1 MEPTQENVRAWEQL
15 HRAREEAALPVTVR
29 ERLPDVAG
37 RHVLHLGC
45 GAGAESV
52 ELAELGAFVTGVDLS
67 EERLEVARPR
77 STAIAWVHA
86 DLHAL
91 PVELLRGRFDLVYT
105 RALSAVRDPH
115 AWAMGIAAALK
126 PRGYLFLHARHP
138 VLDCLDPSLRWREDY
153 FAWPGVGRIVTAAAR
168 AGLEIRRVEELPA
181 SERVHDRRVPS
192 TLVVVAAK
200 PRPADAER
208 GRV

>member
-1 MEPTQENVRAWEQL
+1 MEPTQENVRAWEEL
-15 HRAREEAALPVTVR
+15 HRSREESALPPTAR
-29 ERLPDVAG
+29 ERLPDING
-37 RHVLHLGC
+37 RHVLHLASGS
-45 GAGAESV
+45 GAESL

-67 EERLEVARPR
+67 DERLDVARGR

-86 DLHAL
+86 DVHGL

-138 VLDCLDPSLRWREDY
+138 VVDCLDASLRWREDY
-153 FAWPGVGRIVTAAAR
+153 FAWPGVGQIVTAVAR
-168 AGLEIRRVEELPA
+168 AGLLIRRVEELA
-181 SERVHDRRVPS
+181 ATDRSHDKRVPS
-192 TLVVVAAK
+192 TLVIVAAK
-200 PRPADAER
+200 PPPPDS
-208 GRV
+208 

>member
-15 HRAREEAALPVTVR
+15 HRAREGAALPATAR
-29 ERLPDVAG
+29 ERLPDLSG
-37 RHVLHLGC
+37 RHVLHLGS

-67 EERLEVARPR
+67 EERLDSARAR
-77 STAIAWVHA
+77 SSGIAWVHA
-86 DLHAL
+86 DVHAL

-138 VLDCLDPSLRWREDY
+138 VLECLDPSLRWREDY
-153 FAWPGVGRIVTAAAR
+153 FGWPTVGAIVTSVAR
-168 AGLEIRRVEELPA
+168 AGLLIRRLEELGA
-181 SERVHDRRVPS
+181 TERSHDRRVPS
-192 TLVVVAAK
+192 TLVLVAAK
-200 PRPADAER
+200 PHTE
-208 GRV
+208 GV